1 MHRTTKNH
9 TGLTLVE
16 LLVVITIIGILAAIA
31 VPNFISY
38 RDKAR
43 IAAAIQT
50 SQSIRDAFAS
60 YAQSQPE
67 NFYPESSE
75 ITDWDSL
82 KGMCR
87 DNGANLNNTETGQ
100 GIQFVSYTVPDD
112 LSNYALQLKVLG
124 IDESIV
130 GSLIDV
136 QPAGIVKYSLN

>member
-1 MHRTTKNH
+1 MHRKTKNH
-9 TGLTLVE
+9 TGLTLIE
-16 LLVVITIIGILAAIA
+16 LLVVLTIIGILAAIA

-100 GIQFVSYTVPDD
+100 GIQFVSYTVPVD